1 MATRF
6 RHYLALLK
14 RSKRCASRPGEDLLA
29 AQDRARHLGAQQGD
43 VVRDV
48 DALEQAT
55 QACAMRSS
63 APASSGGRRWIADR
77 NVLDLEAALFVIG
90 RGFSTSDSGP
100 RTPI

>member
-14 RSKRCASRPGEDLLA
+14 RSKRFASRPGEDLLA

-55 QACAMRSS
+55 
-63 APASSGGRRWIADR
+63 
-77 NVLDLEAALFVIG
+77 
-90 RGFSTSDSGP
+90 
-100 RTPI
+100 